1 MSTFTLAKEQASG
14 LAGGVDEVQH
24 RSSIFLQSRDELVLS
39 EGKFSGDETFFPVP
53 AFRSLSTINNSPRY
67 GAITIIS
74 ICQVYAV
81 SRWVMNS
88 LEAILGLI
96 FFILLHKE

>member
-24 RSSIFLQSRDELVLS
+24 RSSIFLQSCGDLVRS

-53 AFRSLSTINNSPRY
+53 AFRSLSMINNTGKNEGIMSLVSTR
-67 GAITIIS
+67 GADIS
-74 ICQVYAV
+74 SHLPYLWLA
-81 SRWVMNS
+81 
-88 LEAILGLI
+88 
-96 FFILLHKE
+96 

>member
-24 RSSIFLQSRDELVLS
+24 RSFLQSRDELVLS

-53 AFRSLSTINNSPRY
+53 AFRSLSTINN
-67 GAITIIS
+67 T
-74 ICQVYAV
+74 
-81 SRWVMNS
+81 
-88 LEAILGLI
+88 E
-96 FFILLHKE
+96 KK

>member
-14 LAGGVDEVQH
+14 LAGGVDELQH

-53 AFRSLSTINNSPRY
+53 AFRSLSTINNTEKKMKVLY
-67 GAITIIS
+67 
-74 ICQVYAV
+74 
-81 SRWVMNS
+81 
-88 LEAILGLI
+88 
-96 FFILLHKE
+96 H

>member
-53 AFRSLSTINNSPRY
+53 AFRSLSTINNTEKNE
-67 GAITIIS
+67 GIIS
-74 ICQVYAV
+74 LV
-81 SRWVMNS
+81 STRGAEISSHPPYLW
-88 LEAILGLI
+88 LT
-96 FFILLHKE
+96 